1 MRHEYHAQAEKK
13 RWWNEGSRDWGLK
26 WGPVTKCWVLHRMLG
41 GPTDSVP
48 SHQGFQGFLEVWG
61 LLCSRGMDG
70 LPGWW
75 KDTDIWAGTWGG
87 ESISLGCFEGAQ
99 CSKNISL
106 AHLLL
111 LPQCF
116 SPSEMGLAVYD
127 CHCCLWHK
135 LKDGEGPP
143 STLLWVSKRVCSF
156 RVNKRYYLPWQ
167 NVLAFLLMSASPPFP
182 QQEKH
187 IRRALCPSSPLP
199 EGAQTFRWGIW
210 Y

>member
-1 MRHEYHAQAEKK
+1 MRHECHAQAEKK
-13 RWWNEGSRDWGLK
+13 RWWNEGSRS
-26 WGPVTKCWVLHRMLG
+26 RYQMLG
-41 GPTDSVP
+41 PAQDARRTHGPSALT
-48 SHQGFQGFLEVWG
+48 
-61 LLCSRGMDG
+61 SR
-70 LPGWW
+70 LPRISGGVGIALFPWYGWIARLQAAWW

-87 ESISLGCFEGAQ
+87 ESISLGCFEGAR
-99 CSKNISL
+99 CSKNISS

-111 LPQCF
+111 LPWCF
-116 SPSEMGLAVYD
+116 SPSEMGFAVYD
-127 CHCCLWHK
+127 CHCSLWHK

-156 RVNKRYYLPWQ
+156 RVNKRYYLPQQ
-167 NVLAFLLMSASPPFP
+167 NVLAFLLMSAPPPFP
-182 QQEKH
+182 QQENH